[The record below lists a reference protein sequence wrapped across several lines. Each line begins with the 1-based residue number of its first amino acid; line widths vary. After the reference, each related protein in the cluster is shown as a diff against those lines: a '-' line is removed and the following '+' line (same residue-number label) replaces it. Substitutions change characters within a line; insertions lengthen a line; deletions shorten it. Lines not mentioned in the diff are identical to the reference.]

1 MPNGLKYKVVICSYK
16 RAKEFKDKTLKY
28 LKETDINFNCVYLF
42 LANEEEKKEYI
53 EKCNL
58 PDGIKIIIGEVGMKN
73 IRNCVVNYFN
83 QDNKLFCI
91 DDDITKIVKLSNE
104 KKEEKVLNLK
114 EFIRDTFKLMEQNG
128 SRIMGLYPVCNSY
141 FMNNYIEVG
150 NIYVCGFC
158 FFEILDKEA
167 GIRDVDAEDYS
178 FNLNYFHKYRNNMRY
193 CNYSAK
199 TIYYAK
205 GGMSVEGGRTYDK
218 KKKDLEYLVGKYPE
232 YVKIKHSKKTN
243 KHPSN
248 INLKFLKYDT
258 EPVEKMK
265 IIKDDREFNVLKV
278 SKVKIHPRAIYL
290 DKKKNFIKIDNKTN
304 YVLRDKLTNKLLA
317 VIIRDG
323 LSDLN
328 LNDEFYEYVN
338 KLSNYK
344 SNNRGDISGQI
355 EIKRLDRKVD
365 ENNLV
370 LSKTGCRTKCRKFNL
385 CNVLSCISLG
395 EKNEKELFADN
406 KSKKFNDRFNTHFE
420 PVIKKINDVYY
431 NYYIDMFNIEGMSKD
446 NFYGYFSTTTINKSL
461 RSATHKDAK
470 NTTNLTLA
478 FVLDNP
484 LIDNKFKGG
493 DLLIPDYNIGF
504 NIRPGKDIVLFD
516 GQDLLH
522 CNDKIICDVEPDIV
536 KNIFHS
542 RLSFIFYSR
551 NKKNNI

>member
-28 LKETDINFNCVYLF
+28 LKDNNINFNCVYLF

-53 EKCNL
+53 KKCNL

-91 DDDITKIVKLSNE
+91 DDDIVGISQLKDGKLIGAPP
-104 KKEEKVLNLK
+104 LK
-114 EFIRDTFKLMEQNG
+114 EIIRDTFKLMEENG

-150 NIYVCGFC
+150 NVFVCGSC
-158 FFEILDKEA
+158 YFEILDKE
-167 GIRDVDAEDYS
+167 ISHREVDAEDYN

-193 CNYSAK
+193 CNLSAR
-199 TIYYAK
+199 TTYYAK
-205 GGMSVEGGRTYDK
+205 GGMSEGNDWTF
-218 KKKDLEYLVGKYPE
+218 E
-232 YVKIKHSKKTN
+232 N
-243 KHPSN
+243 KEN
-248 INLKFLKYDT
+248 DLKFLVNKYPDYAKIKYSKNAKLSLPKNVNLRLLKYDN

-344 SNNRGDISGQI
+344 SNNRGDISGQV

-406 KSKKFNDRFNTHFE
+406 RSKKFNDRFNTHFE